1 MSDRHCELFSNLLK
15 ADSSGDKS
23 AVLDRDR
30 TPMHNASFAARL
42 VFFTSV
48 TLSLSGIICKYK

>member
-1 MSDRHCELFSNLLK
+1 MSDKHCELFSNLLN
-15 ADSSGDKS
+15 AESSGDKS
-23 AVLDRDR
+23 AVLDRDK

-42 VFFTSV
+42 VFFMFV